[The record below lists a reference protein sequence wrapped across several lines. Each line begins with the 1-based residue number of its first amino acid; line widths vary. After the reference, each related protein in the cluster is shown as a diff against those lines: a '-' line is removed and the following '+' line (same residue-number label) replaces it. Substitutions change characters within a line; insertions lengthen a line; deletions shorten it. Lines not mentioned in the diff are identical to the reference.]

1 MKQLKY
7 IGWMICSL
15 FFLVS
20 CDKET
25 EGMSKVLHFSLEGDE
40 TMLVTVGTSYNEPGY
55 AITLDGV
62 DVSGNVEIRGEV
74 DARNVGLYYVAYI
87 YTNDDGVQTRL
98 NRTVIVCDPTVET
111 DIAGRYGYYH
121 QRAGYGAAYA
131 AKGYVQLMK
140 DNTLKLINSSVA
152 GWGDSLTGLQ
162 DGVYDPVTGSLSW
175 CADYAG
181 MLFYV
186 VLN

>member
-1 MKQLKY
+1 
-7 IGWMICSL
+7 
-15 FFLVS
+15 
-20 CDKET
+20 
-25 EGMSKVLHFSLEGDE
+25 
-40 TMLVTVGTSYNEPGY
+40 
-55 AITLDGV
+55 
-62 DVSGNVEIRGEV
+62 
-74 DARNVGLYYVAYI
+74 
-87 YTNDDGVQTRL
+87 
-98 NRTVIVCDPTVET
+98 
-111 DIAGRYGYYH
+111 
-121 QRAGYGAAYA
+121 
-131 AKGYVQLMK
+131 MK

>member
-55 AITLDGV
+55 AITLDGE

-74 DARNVGLYYVAYI
+74 DASTMYKNKINVTNKTNSSELVSPYI
-87 YTNDDGVQTRL
+87 GFLSIFCTELSAPIGRDALCQRPSTTRL
-98 NRTVIVCDPTVET
+98 TTVNKVLHNR
-111 DIAGRYGYYH
+111 
-121 QRAGYGAAYA
+121 
-131 AKGYVQLMK
+131 
-140 DNTLKLINSSVA
+140 
-152 GWGDSLTGLQ
+152 
-162 DGVYDPVTGSLSW
+162 
-175 CADYAG
+175 
-181 MLFYV
+181 
-186 VLN
+186 

>member
-1 MKQLKY
+1 M
-7 IGWMICSL
+7 
-15 FFLVS
+15 
-20 CDKET
+20 
-25 EGMSKVLHFSLEGDE
+25 
-40 TMLVTVGTSYNEPGY
+40 
-55 AITLDGV
+55 
-62 DVSGNVEIRGEV
+62 EIRGEV

-111 DIAGRYGYYH
+111 DIAGRYATVEGTYRLAGGNEVPFPGFGVNIYKIGPGFFEVSDFLGGYYH